1 MRRIVLVVFAL
12 IAVLNGIEAKS
23 LKGQKFDFV
32 CQDSA
37 FRDAFVDVDE
47 WRKTPVRHRYV
58 HGGFRSNGTRFSFYF
73 PEQKQYE
80 GRFFQYITPFP
91 DSETSSQAD
100 QSPTSM
106 IAFAIQ
112 HGAYFVETN
121 EGGAIDFTN
130 VQQGDPTIGAYRANA
145 ACAEFS
151 RVLAQQLLGGGRP
164 YGYCFG
170 GSGGAYRTVGGI
182 EQTEGVWDG
191 AVPFVMGSPM
201 AIPNVFSVRMNAL
214 RVLKDKLPDIV
225 DALDAGGSGNP
236 YETLTVEQR
245 QVLQETSRM
254 GFPLQSWEGYK
265 WMDAH
270 GFLVLY
276 KSVVMADPTYF
287 HEDFW
292 NKPGY
297 AGYEAPQSLKD
308 ARVQL
313 VTTIKGIIG
322 QDEGERLG
330 LVTPM
335 RPEERGSA
343 DAAWKSMGRG
353 EGEKPVAY
361 ALNVNVPDIGLGGDL
376 VILSGE
382 AKGQVIQITKS
393 KDNAVALAPT
403 NALQL
408 LAQVKTGDSVRVD
421 NSDFLAVQ
429 TYYRHQVPTE
439 DYYVWNQFRDHT
451 GQPIYPQRQ
460 MLLGPGFTYSAAG
473 CLPSGNIKSKVILVC
488 CTWDREAFPWQGDWY
503 RHKVEE
509 HLGKK
514 TDDNFRLWYIDRSTH
529 GGLDD
534 MTQVV
539 NYGGALTQTLLDL
552 SAWVERGIAPSPT
565 TGYEIREGQ
574 VVLSDAAHR
583 GGIQPIPV
591 ATIDGQ
597 KRKEV
602 KTGET
607 VRIHVAVSVP
617 EGQGKL
623 IATEWS
629 TGLKQE
635 FDRTLDMSTVSYN
648 GSRAEFDIE
657 TSYDAPGTYFVSIKT
672 ISERNGNTNAI
683 HNRIENIDRVR
694 IVVK

>member
-1 MRRIVLVVFAL
+1 MKKVLLILMALMAVF
-12 IAVLNGIEAKS
+12 NDIEAKS

-32 CQDSA
+32 CQDGA

-47 WRKTPVRHRYV
+47 WRKVPMRHRYV

-106 IAFAIQ
+106 IAFALQ
-112 HGAYFVETN
+112 HGAYFIETN

-130 VQQGDPTIGAYRANA
+130 VQQVDPTIGAYRANA

-151 RVLAQQLLGGGRP
+151 RVLAQQLLGGSRP

-191 AVPFVMGSPM
+191 AAPFVMGSPM
-201 AIPNVFSVRMNAL
+201 AIPNVFAVRMNAL

-245 QVLQETSRM
+245 QVLLEASRM
-254 GFPLQSWEGYK
+254 GFPLRSWEGYK

-276 KSVVMADPTYF
+276 KNVVMMDPTYF

-297 AGYEAPQSLKD
+297 AGYEASQSLKD

-322 QDEGERLG
+322 QDEGERRG
-330 LVTPM
+330 LVTAM

-361 ALNVNVPDIGLGGDL
+361 ALNANIPDIGLGGDL
-376 VILSGE
+376 VVLSGA

-393 KDNAVALAPT
+393 KEDAVALAPT
-403 NALQL
+403 NPLQL
-408 LAQVKTGDSVRVD
+408 LAMVKPGDSVRVD

-439 DYYVWNQFRDHT
+439 DYYVWNQFRDANGT
-451 GQPIYPQRQ
+451 PVYPQRP
-460 MLLGPGFTYSAAG
+460 MLLGPMFTMGAAG
-473 CLPSGNIKSKVILVC
+473 CLPTGNIKSKVILVC
-488 CTWDREAFPWQGDWY
+488 GTWDREAFPWQGDWY

-509 HLGKK
+509 HLGDK
-514 TDDNFRLWYIDRSTH
+514 TDENFRLWYIDRGTH
-529 GGLDD
+529 GGQDD
-534 MTQVV
+534 MTQIV
-539 NYGGALTQTLLDL
+539 NFGGALTQTLLDL
-552 SAWVERGIAPSPT
+552 SAWVERGVAPSPT
-565 TGYEIREGQ
+565 TGYDIREGQ

-591 ATIDGQ
+591 AMVDGQ

-602 KTGET
+602 KVGET
-607 VRIHVAVSVP
+607 VRIHVTVDVP

-623 IATEWS
+623 IAAEWS
-629 TGLKQE
+629 TGIKQE
-635 FDRTLDMSTVSYN
+635 FDRKVDKNTITYD
-648 GSRAEFDIE
+648 GSRAEFDVE
-657 TSYDAPGTYFVSIKT
+657 TSYDTSGTYFVSVKT
-672 ISERNGNTNAI
+672 ISERNGNANAI